1 MRRMLRDSA
10 ALSMQSPH
18 RPVPIESRALG
29 TLSYI
34 RASIDA
40 ASSLAVPGMAG
51 IVMGCIGI
59 AATVLASLPRFGSHW
74 LALWLVAAFAAAV
87 LGGALMAR
95 QAAQRGG
102 TLLFGP
108 FRKFLLCLCPSLLAG
123 AVLTFVLWRSGLEHN
138 IPGTWLLLYGCA
150 VISASTVTNTK
161 SMPLIAG
168 MGGIFIALGGM
179 AFALPAGTHNLLL
192 GAGFGA
198 AHFVSG
204 ILIGRANQSE

>member
-10 ALSMQSPH
+10 AISMQSH

-59 AATVLASLPRFGSHW
+59 AATVLASLPTFSKHW
-74 LALWLVAAFAAAV
+74 LALWLVAAFAAAIP
-87 LGGALMAR
+87 GAALMAR
-95 QAAQRGG
+95 QATQRGA

-123 AVLTFVLWRSGLEHN
+123 AVLTFVLWRAGQEHN
-138 IPGTWLLLYGCA
+138 IPGTWLVLYGCA
-150 VISASTVTNTK
+150 VISASTVTNAR
-161 SMPLIAG
+161 SMPLIAT
-168 MGGIFIALGGM
+168 MGAIFIALGGL
-179 AFALPAGTHNLLL
+179 AFALPAGAHNFLL

-198 AHFVSG
+198 VHFVSG
-204 ILIGRANQSE
+204 ILIGRANKVE